1 MLDGSRG
8 TPSLE
13 NRLPI
18 PKHWENVKEFG
29 ISWRKRWITQKAIFF
44 GKRKLLAGARGK
56 TSLEERFS
64 ISKCYCC
71 VILIPGALDPD
82 TNRSMAEPC
91 KVSPPVS
98 PPPKT

>member
-1 MLDGSRG
+1 MDLGGHLLWRIGSPFQSIG
-8 TPSLE
+8 KMSKSLVFHGE
-13 NRLPI
+13 SAGLPRRQ
-18 PKHWENVKEFG
+18 F
-29 ISWRKRWITQKAIFF
+29 FF

>member
-1 MLDGSRG
+1 MASHGEMLDGSRG

-29 ISWRKRWITQKAIFF
+29 ISWRKRWITQKAFF
-44 GKRKLLAGARGK
+44 LGKRKLLAGARGK

-64 ISKCYCC
+64 ISKWWFSGQRVWYSWMA
-71 VILIPGALDPD
+71 LGAKLLL
-82 TNRSMAEPC
+82 
-91 KVSPPVS
+91 
-98 PPPKT
+98 